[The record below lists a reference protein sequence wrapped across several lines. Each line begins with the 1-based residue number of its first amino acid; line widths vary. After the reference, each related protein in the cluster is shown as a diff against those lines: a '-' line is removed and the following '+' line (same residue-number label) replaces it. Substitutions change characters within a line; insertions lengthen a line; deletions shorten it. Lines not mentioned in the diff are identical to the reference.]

1 MNEIKVLCKDCKYFK
16 PGKSSISDLCIH
28 PSSELETCP
37 VYGTVSFHTA
47 IAMRTSI
54 SKCRSSGKYFEPKTS
69 WFTKIFRGTVC
80 KIKKLL
86 S

>member
-16 PGKSSISDLCIH
+16 PKKSAGSDLCVH

-47 IAMRTSI
+47 IAMRTAP
-54 SKCRSSGKYFEPKTS
+54 SKCRSTGKYFEPKTS
-69 WFTKIFRGTVC
+69 WFNKLFRGTLC
-80 KIKKLL
+80 KIRKLL
-86 S
+86 N